1 MWLFGL
7 VRSRVTNCDPARHKQ
22 VIGVRGRDSC
32 ENGTHRITSLN
43 KGGAPAEAAPPCFS
57 CDRLQS

>member
-22 VIGVRGRDSC
+22 VIGVRGRDSW
-32 ENGTHRITSLN
+32 NSQDNLI
-43 KGGAPAEAAPPCFS
+43 K
-57 CDRLQS
+57 